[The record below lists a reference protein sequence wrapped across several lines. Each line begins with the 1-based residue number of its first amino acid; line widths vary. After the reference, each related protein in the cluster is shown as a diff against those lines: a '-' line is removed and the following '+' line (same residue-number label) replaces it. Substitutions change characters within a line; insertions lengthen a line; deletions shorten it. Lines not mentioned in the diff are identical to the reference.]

1 MEHEILLDVRHL
13 THIFPLSRKT
23 AVKAV
28 DDVSFQIRR
37 GEIFGLVGESGSGK
51 STAARCV
58 MNIYQPYAGQI
69 YYKGIDTCDR
79 GQFRKNKKMLQTTR
93 QMIFQDSGSSLNQKM
108 KVRDIIEEPMR
119 VQKIR
124 PLRGSYEEEARFQMK
139 YVGLDPEY
147 LKKYPGEL
155 SGGQRQRVAI
165 ARALTMEPELLVA
178 DEPIASLDASI
189 QAQIVNLFRHLQ
201 KEHGFSFLFIAHD
214 LDMVEFLCDRVGVM
228 YHGKLVETGPARAVF
243 ENPLH
248 PYTKA
253 LIAAIPIPDPRR
265 ERARAV
271 PDFSNTEFP
280 RTGPLREVEKD
291 HFVLMEGGDAG

>member
-201 KEHGFSFLFIAHD
+201 KEHGFSFL
-214 LDMVEFLCDRVGVM
+214 LNDRVPLYIQV
-228 YHGKLVETGPARAVF
+228 LVVLSF
-243 ENPLH
+243 YFLYCDIHLVSPLLHH
-248 PYTKA
+248 PYILVLRTLQTICTYLGHFEVLLVA
-253 LIAAIPIPDPRR
+253 VHYNPI
-265 ERARAV
+265 
-271 PDFSNTEFP
+271 
-280 RTGPLREVEKD
+280 
-291 HFVLMEGGDAG
+291 VL

>member
-93 QMIFQDSGSSLNQKM
+93 QMI
-108 KVRDIIEEPMR
+108 
-119 VQKIR
+119 
-124 PLRGSYEEEARFQMK
+124 
-139 YVGLDPEY
+139 LDPEY

-155 SGGQRQRVAI
+155 SVGQRQRVAI

-201 KEHGFSFLFIAHD
+201 KEHGFSLLFIAHD

-228 YHGKLVETGPARAVF
+228 YHGKLVETGPAGAVF
-243 ENPLH
+243 QNPLH

-271 PDFSNTEFP
+271 PDFANMEFS
-280 RTGPLREVEKD
+280 RKGTLQEVEKD
-291 HFVLMEGGDAG
+291 HFVLMEGGDAT

>member
-1 MEHEILLDVRHL
+1 MEHEILLDVRRL

-201 KEHGFSFLFIAHD
+201 KEHGFS
-214 LDMVEFLCDRVGVM
+214 
-228 YHGKLVETGPARAVF
+228 ARAVF

-271 PDFSNTEFP
+271 PDFSNTEFS
-280 RTGPLREVEKD
+280 RTGTLREVEKD

>member
-155 SGGQRQRVAI
+155 SGGQRQRIAV
-165 ARALTMEPELLVA
+165 ARALVLKPEIIICDEATSALDMSVQKTVIELLHRLQLETGVA
-178 DEPIASLDASI
+178 Y
-189 QAQIVNLFRHLQ
+189 F
-201 KEHGFSFLFIAHD
+201 FICHD
-214 LDMVEFLCDRVGVM
+214 LALANMFCDNIVVMQHGRV
-228 YHGKLVETGPARAVF
+228 
-243 ENPLH
+243 
-248 PYTKA
+248 
-253 LIAAIPIPDPRR
+253 
-265 ERARAV
+265 
-271 PDFSNTEFP
+271 
-280 RTGPLREVEKD
+280 VEKIKD
-291 HFVLMEGGDAG
+291 LSEAKDPYSKKLLASVFTIEEGKNKVLPDELFG